1 MNLENQC
8 FENNREYNS
17 INSNKV
23 SDFAN
28 NIVERNRELLTKMKS
43 KSSSAAII
51 INFNVSNGM
60 IQYQMEVV
68 D

>member
-8 FENNREYNS
+8 FENREYNP

-60 IQYQMEVV
+60 IQYQMEVL